1 MKKLLKLTVL
11 ICCFVL
17 CCFCFSGCFATNLD
31 GKIEITGKRINE
43 KSLDSFITSREN
55 GGAQDEEN
63 QEIDWFD
70 VNIEINYYIGE
81 ESTASAT
88 GTVLMIGKMGIV
100 DENKYLLD
108 LDFSIT
114 DNEVEEGVE
123 TAFTFNGDL
132 IFVDNVFYL
141 NLHKVKTENGETTEE
156 TIKKMG
162 SQIELD
168 DEAVFDFNHIL
179 AICMDYEFDKSDFIA
194 YSIDES
200 GTVSEN
206 KEDVLFKFYRDDDS
220 LFAESKDAFSL
231 FGFKIK
237 FITQYQYDFAP
248 NSTKV
253 LAKKFYTRYFFTFA
267 LNIDSAKIEAKL
279 DSDYM
284 ITMTRCEEATITAPD
299 SEGYEWVE

>member
-1 MKKLLKLTVL
+1 M
-11 ICCFVL
+11 C
-17 CCFCFSGCFATNLD
+17 
-31 GKIEITGKRINE
+31 
-43 KSLDSFITSREN
+43 
-55 GGAQDEEN
+55 
-63 QEIDWFD
+63 
-70 VNIEINYYIGE
+70 IEINYYVGE
-81 ESTASAT
+81 ESTASVS
-88 GTVLMIGKMGIV
+88 GKVLMTGKVGII

-123 TAFTFNGDL
+123 IAFTFNGNL

-194 YSIDES
+194 YSIDEN
-200 GTVSEN
+200 GVVSEN
-206 KEDVLFKFYRDDDS
+206 EEDVLFKFYRDSDR
-220 LFAESKDAFSL
+220 LFAESKDAFCML
-231 FGFKIK
+231 GIKVK
-237 FITQYQYDFAP
+237 FITQYQYDFEP

-253 LAKKFYTRYFFTFA
+253 LAKKFYTRYFFTFG
-267 LNIDSAKIEAKL
+267 LNVSSVNIDARA
-279 DSDYM
+279 DSEYM
-284 ITMTRCEEATITAPD
+284 ITMTRCEAATITAPD
-299 SEGYEWVE
+299 SEGYEWIE